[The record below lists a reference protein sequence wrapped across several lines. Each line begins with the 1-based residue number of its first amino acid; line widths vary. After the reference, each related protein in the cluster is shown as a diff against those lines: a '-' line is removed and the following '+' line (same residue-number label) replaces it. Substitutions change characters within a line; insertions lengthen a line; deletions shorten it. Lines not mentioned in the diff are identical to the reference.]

1 MIIEV
6 TYQAKKNANKK
17 HLQYRRTEFF
27 ESSTL
32 PDTPT
37 MIKQLSDMHKDFAED
52 TVLISEHQRD
62 DAYTLKSKGFRITQL
77 EIPIS
82 PT

>member
-6 TYQAKKNANKK
+6 TYQTTAVAAKKYSI
-17 HLQYRRTEFF
+17 LRRTEFF

-32 PDTPT
+32 PDTQA
-37 MIKQLSDMHKDFAED
+37 IVKQLTGMGKDFAES

-62 DAYTLKSKGFRITQL
+62 DAYTLKSKGFRITHL
-77 EIPIS
+77 
-82 PT
+82 